1 MISFIR
7 VDVISISIY
16 TWLNACCVA
25 LFGQPFEVL
34 FASPLNILE
43 SSSVVD
49 SVGPAV
55 DTVVHS
61 PLALTPEFVTR
72 FEPTSF
78 MFWLEMFGIFACSVS
93 GTILAKHKNFD
104 MFGCILVAMIA
115 AISGPTARD
124 IILDRYP
131 LFWMVNMN
139 YLLIITITSVG
150 FQMFCNP
157 KARHVDGLLKL
168 FDGLALAIFTLIGIQ
183 VAQEM
188 GANIPVCI
196 LLGVLN
202 ILFGTVIRDM
212 LCNEIPLVLQREIYV
227 TAAIIGGIVYFVME
241 GMEFTPWITESATMV
256 TIFVIR
262 MLAVRY
268 DWHFPDI
275 SLMKNHSS

>member
-1 MISFIR
+1 MIST
-7 VDVISISIY
+7 IS
-16 TWLNACCVA
+16 TN
-25 LFGQPFEVL
+25 VL
-34 FASPLNILE
+34 AANS
-43 SSSVVD
+43 
-49 SVGPAV
+49 
-55 DTVVHS
+55 
-61 PLALTPEFVTR
+61 LALTPEFITR

-93 GTILAKHKNFD
+93 GTILAKYKNFD
-104 MFGCILVAMIA
+104 VFGCILVAMIA

-188 GANIPVCI
+188 SANIPVCI

-227 TAAIIGGIVYFVME
+227 TAAIVGGILYFALENIGV
-241 GMEFTPWITESATMV
+241 TAWIKESCTML
-256 TIFVIR
+256 TIFIIR

-275 SLMKNHSS
+275 SLIKKPNL

>member
-1 MISFIR
+1 MISL
-7 VDVISISIY
+7 ISINVY
-16 TWLNACCVA
+16 AWLNACCMT
-25 LFGQPFEVL
+25 LFGQPFDLL
-34 FASPLNILE
+34 FAAPLSVTAT
-43 SSSVVD
+43 SSITT

-55 DTVVHS
+55 NAVTQN

-72 FEPTSF
+72 FEPASF

-104 MFGCILVAMIA
+104 VFGCILVAMIA

-150 FQMFCNP
+150 FQVFCNP

-188 GANIPVCI
+188 GANIPICI

-202 ILFGTVIRDM
+202 ILFGGVIRDM

-227 TAAIIGGIVYFVME
+227 TAAIIGGILYFVME
-241 GMEFTPWITESATMV
+241 GMAITPWIKEASTMM
-256 TIFVIR
+256 TIFAIR
-262 MLAVRY
+262 MMAVRY

-275 SLMKNHSS
+275 SLMKKRSL

>member
-1 MISFIR
+1 MISI
-7 VDVISISIY
+7 ISVTAY
-16 TWLNACCVA
+16 AWLNACYSV
-25 LFGQPFEVL
+25 LFDHSFEL
-34 FASPLNILE
+34 SFASPFNMTV
-43 SSSVVD
+43 SSAVVASVDPVINAI
-49 SVGPAV
+49 VQN
-55 DTVVHS
+55 

-93 GTILAKHKNFD
+93 GTILAKYKNFD
-104 MFGCILVAMIA
+104 VFGCILVAMIA

-202 ILFGTVIRDM
+202 ILFGTIIRDM

-241 GMEFTPWITESATMV
+241 GMGITSWITESATML
-256 TIFVIR
+256 TIFIIR
-262 MLAVRY
+262 MLAVHY

-275 SLMKNHSS
+275 GLMKNRSL

>member
-1 MISFIR
+1 MISM
-7 VDVISISIY
+7 ISTS
-16 TWLNACCVA
+16 LLAENA
-25 LFGQPFEVL
+25 
-34 FASPLNILE
+34 
-43 SSSVVD
+43 
-49 SVGPAV
+49 
-55 DTVVHS
+55 
-61 PLALTPEFVTR
+61 LALTPEFVTR

-93 GTILAKHKNFD
+93 GTILAKYKNFD
-104 MFGCILVAMIA
+104 VFGCILVAMIA

-157 KARHVDGLLKL
+157 KASHIDGLLKL

-196 LLGVLN
+196 LMGVLN

-212 LCNEIPLVLQREIYV
+212 LCNEIPLVLQEEIYV
-227 TAAIIGGIVYFVME
+227 TAAIVGGILYFVMQSM
-241 GMEFTPWITESATMV
+241 GITDWITESCTML
-256 TIFVIR
+256 TIFAIR
-262 MLAVRY
+262 MLAVHYHWRL
-268 DWHFPDI
+268 PEI
-275 SLMKNHSS
+275 GLIKKPNM

>member
-1 MISFIR
+1 MISIINI
-7 VDVISISIY
+7 DVY
-16 TWLNACCVA
+16 AWLNACCMTIFGKSFDL
-25 LFGQPFEVL
+25 LF
-34 FASPLNILE
+34 SPTL
-43 SSSVVD
+43 SMAATSVHINPVTQL
-49 SVGPAV
+49 PN
-55 DTVVHS
+55 
-61 PLALTPEFVTR
+61 ALTPDFVTR

-104 MFGCILVAMIA
+104 VFGCILVAMIA

-150 FQMFCNP
+150 FQIFCNP

-188 GANIPVCI
+188 GANIPICI

-202 ILFGTVIRDM
+202 ILFGGVIRDM

-227 TAAIIGGIVYFVME
+227 TAAIIGGILYFVLESM
-241 GMEFTPWITESATMV
+241 GITSWIQESATMI

-275 SLMKNHSS
+275 SLMKRRPH

>member
-1 MISFIR
+1 MISI
-7 VDVISISIY
+7 ISANVY
-16 TWLNACCVA
+16 ACLNACCMT
-25 LFGQPFEVL
+25 LFGQSFDML
-34 FASPLNILE
+34 FTSTLGVTASSAVSTTI
-43 SSSVVD
+43 D
-49 SVGPAV
+49 SAV
-55 DTVVHS
+55 NQIAQN

-104 MFGCILVAMIA
+104 VFGCILVAMIA

-188 GANIPVCI
+188 GANIPICI

-227 TAAIIGGIVYFVME
+227 TAAIIGGILYFVME
-241 GMEFTPWITESATMV
+241 GMGITPWIKESCTML

-268 DWHFPDI
+268 DWQFPDI
-275 SLMKNHSS
+275 GLMKNHPL

>member
-1 MISFIR
+1 MISI
-7 VDVISISIY
+7 ISVNVY
-16 TWLNACCVA
+16 AWLNACCMA
-25 LFGQPFEVL
+25 LFGQSFD
-34 FASPLNILE
+34 ILTAPTLGVTA
-43 SSSVVD
+43 SSVV
-49 SVGPAV
+49 PAAINPAI
-55 DTVVHS
+55 DLLAQN

-104 MFGCILVAMIA
+104 VFGCILVAMIA

-188 GANIPVCI
+188 GANIPICI

-202 ILFGTVIRDM
+202 ILFGSVIRDM

-227 TAAIIGGIVYFVME
+227 TAAIIGGILYFTME
-241 GMEFTPWITESATMV
+241 GMGITPWITESCTMI

-268 DWHFPDI
+268 DWQFPDI
-275 SLMKNHSS
+275 GLMKNHPL

>member
-1 MISFIR
+1 MISI
-7 VDVISISIY
+7 ISINLY
-16 TWLNACCVA
+16 AWLNACCIT
-25 LFGQPFEVL
+25 LFGKSFDILLAPISMTLNTATV
-34 FASPLNILE
+34 SP
-43 SSSVVD
+43 VVD
-49 SVGPAV
+49 KFAEN
-55 DTVVHS
+55 

-157 KARHVDGLLKL
+157 KASHVDGLLKL

-227 TAAIIGGIVYFVME
+227 TAAIIGGIVYFVMQ
-241 GMEFTPWITESATMV
+241 GMGITNWITESCTMI

-262 MLAVRY
+262 MLAVHY

-275 SLMKNHSS
+275 GLIKKPNM

>member
-1 MISFIR
+1 MISL
-7 VDVISISIY
+7 ISINVY
-16 TWLNACCVA
+16 AWLNACCMT
-25 LFGQPFEVL
+25 LFGQPFDLL
-34 FASPLNILE
+34 FAAPLSMTAT
-43 SSSVVD
+43 SSITA

-55 DTVVHS
+55 NAVTQN

-72 FEPTSF
+72 FEPASF

-104 MFGCILVAMIA
+104 VFGCILVAMIA

-150 FQMFCNP
+150 FQVFCNP

-188 GANIPVCI
+188 GANIPICI

-202 ILFGTVIRDM
+202 ILFGGVIRDM

-227 TAAIIGGIVYFVME
+227 TAAIIGGILYFVLESM
-241 GMEFTPWITESATMV
+241 GITSWIQESATMI
-256 TIFVIR
+256 TIFAIR
-262 MLAVRY
+262 MMAVRY

-275 SLMKNHSS
+275 SLMKKRSL

>member
-1 MISFIR
+1 MISI
-7 VDVISISIY
+7 ISVNLY
-16 TWLNACCVA
+16 AWLNACCIT
-25 LFGQPFEVL
+25 LFGKSFDILSAPISTTL
-34 FASPLNILE
+34 TSASATIA
-43 SSSVVD
+43 
-49 SVGPAV
+49 PAV
-55 DTVVHS
+55 DKLAEI

-93 GTILAKHKNFD
+93 GTILAKFKNFD
-104 MFGCILVAMIA
+104 VFGCILVAMIA

-157 KARHVDGLLKL
+157 KARHIDGLLKL

-227 TAAIIGGIVYFVME
+227 TAAIIGGIVYFIME
-241 GMEFTPWITESATMV
+241 GMVITSWVTESTTML

-275 SLMKNHSS
+275 GLIKKHNL

>member
-1 MISFIR
+1 MISL
-7 VDVISISIY
+7 ISINVY
-16 TWLNACCVA
+16 AWLNACCIT
-25 LFGQPFEVL
+25 LFGQPFDLL
-34 FASPLNILE
+34 FAAPLSMTAT
-43 SSSVVD
+43 SSITA

-55 DTVVHS
+55 NAVTQN

-72 FEPTSF
+72 FEPASF

-104 MFGCILVAMIA
+104 VFGCILVAMIA

-150 FQMFCNP
+150 FQVFCNP

-188 GANIPVCI
+188 GANIPICI

-202 ILFGTVIRDM
+202 ILFGGVIRDM

-227 TAAIIGGIVYFVME
+227 TAAIIGGILYFVME
-241 GMEFTPWITESATMV
+241 GMEITPWIKEASTMM
-256 TIFVIR
+256 TIFAIR
-262 MLAVRY
+262 MMAVRY

-275 SLMKNHSS
+275 SLMKKRSL

>member
-1 MISFIR
+1 MISI
-7 VDVISISIY
+7 ISVNIY
-16 TWLNACCVA
+16 AWLNACCQA
-25 LFGQPFEVL
+25 LFGKSFDL
-34 FASPLNILE
+34 FLSPISTSLTLGAAAPPIP
-43 SSSVVD
+43 VAPTIHP
-49 SVGPAV
+49 PAGLST
-55 DTVVHS
+55 D
-61 PLALTPEFVTR
+61 FVTR

-93 GTILAKHKNFD
+93 GTVIAKHKNFD

-157 KARHVDGLLKL
+157 KSSHVDGLLKL
-168 FDGLALAIFTLIGIQ
+168 FDGMALAIFTLIGIQ

-188 GANIPVCI
+188 GANIPICI

-202 ILFGTVIRDM
+202 ILFGGVIRDM

-227 TAAIIGGIVYFVME
+227 TAAIVGGILYFVLE
-241 GMEFTPWITESATMV
+241 GMGVTPWIKESLTML

-275 SLMKNHSS
+275 GLVKKQTL

>member
-1 MISFIR
+1 MISI
-7 VDVISISIY
+7 ISVNLY
-16 TWLNACCVA
+16 AWLNACCMT
-25 LFGQPFEVL
+25 LFGKSFDLL
-34 FASPLNILE
+34 FSPTFATLSAAAPSTSITPIAHA
-43 SSSVVD
+43 
-49 SVGPAV
+49 PA
-55 DTVVHS
+55 
-61 PLALTPEFVTR
+61 ALTPEFVTR

-78 MFWLEMFGIFACSVS
+78 MFWLEMFGIFACSIS
-93 GTILAKHKNFD
+93 GTVLAKHKNFD
-104 MFGCILVAMIA
+104 VFGCILVAMIA

-139 YLLIITITSVG
+139 YLLIITISSVG

-188 GANIPVCI
+188 GANIPICI

-202 ILFGTVIRDM
+202 ILFGGVIRDM

-227 TAAIIGGIVYFVME
+227 TAAIIGGVLYFALE
-241 GMEFTPWITESATMV
+241 GMGVTSWIKESCTLM

-275 SLMKNHSS
+275 GLMKKHSL

>member
-1 MISFIR
+1 MISIIS
-7 VDVISISIY
+7 VDIY
-16 TWLNACCVA
+16 VWLHACCMTIFDKIFVMLSATSSTLSASSTVQA
-25 LFGQPFEVL
+25 LV
-34 FASPLNILE
+34 SPITQL
-43 SSSVVD
+43 
-49 SVGPAV
+49 P
-55 DTVVHS
+55 
-61 PLALTPEFVTR
+61 PQALTPEFITR

-93 GTILAKHKNFD
+93 GTILAKYKNFD
-104 MFGCILVAMIA
+104 VFGCILVAMIA

-124 IILDRYP
+124 IILNRYP

-227 TAAIIGGIVYFVME
+227 TAAIIGGILYFVLE
-241 GMEFTPWITESATMV
+241 GMGVTPWIKESCTMLI
-256 TIFVIR
+256 IFVIR

-275 SLMKNHSS
+275 GLIKKPNL

>member
-1 MISFIR
+1 MISI
-7 VDVISISIY
+7 IS
-16 TWLNACCVA
+16 TN
-25 LFGQPFEVL
+25 VL
-34 FASPLNILE
+34 AANS
-43 SSSVVD
+43 
-49 SVGPAV
+49 
-55 DTVVHS
+55 
-61 PLALTPEFVTR
+61 LALTPEFITR

-93 GTILAKHKNFD
+93 GTILAKYKNFD
-104 MFGCILVAMIA
+104 VFGCILVAMIA
-115 AISGPTARD
+115 AISGPTARY

-131 LFWMVNMN
+131 LFWMVNIN

-202 ILFGTVIRDM
+202 ILFGMVIRDM

-227 TAAIIGGIVYFVME
+227 TAAIVGGILYFALENIGV
-241 GMEFTPWITESATMV
+241 TAWIKESCTML
-256 TIFVIR
+256 TIFIIR

-275 SLMKNHSS
+275 SLIKKPNL

>member
-1 MISFIR
+1 MISL
-7 VDVISISIY
+7 ISINVY
-16 TWLNACCVA
+16 AWLNACCMT
-25 LFGQPFEVL
+25 LFGQPFDLL
-34 FASPLNILE
+34 FATPLSVTAT
-43 SSSVVD
+43 SSITASIE
-49 SVGPAV
+49 PAISAV
-55 DTVVHS
+55 TQN
-61 PLALTPEFVTR
+61 PLALTPDFVTR
-72 FEPTSF
+72 FEPASF

-104 MFGCILVAMIA
+104 VFGCILVAMIA

-150 FQMFCNP
+150 FQVFCNP

-188 GANIPVCI
+188 GANIPICI

-202 ILFGTVIRDM
+202 ILFGGVIRDM

-227 TAAIIGGIVYFVME
+227 TAAIIGGVLYFVME
-241 GMEFTPWITESATMV
+241 SMAITPWIKEASTMM

-262 MLAVRY
+262 MMAVRY

-275 SLMKNHSS
+275 SLMKKRSL

>member
-1 MISFIR
+1 MISL
-7 VDVISISIY
+7 ISINVY
-16 TWLNACCVA
+16 AWLNACCMT
-25 LFGQPFEVL
+25 LFGQPFDLL
-34 FASPLNILE
+34 FAAPLSVTAT
-43 SSSVVD
+43 SSITASIE
-49 SVGPAV
+49 PAISAV
-55 DTVVHS
+55 TQN

-72 FEPTSF
+72 FEPASF

-104 MFGCILVAMIA
+104 VFGCILVAMIA

-150 FQMFCNP
+150 FQVFCNP

-188 GANIPVCI
+188 GANIPICI

-202 ILFGTVIRDM
+202 ILFGGVIRDM

-227 TAAIIGGIVYFVME
+227 TAAIIGGILYFVLESM
-241 GMEFTPWITESATMV
+241 GITSWIQESATMI
-256 TIFVIR
+256 TIFAIR
-262 MLAVRY
+262 MMAVRY

-275 SLMKNHSS
+275 SLMKKRSL

>member
-1 MISFIR
+1 MISL
-7 VDVISISIY
+7 ISINVY
-16 TWLNACCVA
+16 AWLNACCMT
-25 LFGQPFEVL
+25 LFGQPFDLL
-34 FASPLNILE
+34 FATPLSVTAT
-43 SSSVVD
+43 SSITASIE
-49 SVGPAV
+49 PAISAV
-55 DTVVHS
+55 TQN
-61 PLALTPEFVTR
+61 PLALTPDFVTR
-72 FEPTSF
+72 FEPASF

-104 MFGCILVAMIA
+104 VFGCILVAMIA

-150 FQMFCNP
+150 FQVFCNP

-188 GANIPVCI
+188 GANIPICI

-202 ILFGTVIRDM
+202 ILFGGVIRDM

-227 TAAIIGGIVYFVME
+227 TAAIIGGILYFVME
-241 GMEFTPWITESATMV
+241 GMAITPWIKEASTMM
-256 TIFVIR
+256 TIFAIR
-262 MLAVRY
+262 MMAVRY

-275 SLMKNHSS
+275 SLMKKRSL

>member
-1 MISFIR
+1 MISL
-7 VDVISISIY
+7 ISFNIY
-16 TWLNACCVA
+16 AWLNACCMT
-25 LFGQPFEVL
+25 LFGQPFDLL
-34 FASPLNILE
+34 FAAPLSVTAT
-43 SSSVVD
+43 SSITA
-49 SVGPAV
+49 SVGPAFNAV
-55 DTVVHS
+55 TQN

-72 FEPTSF
+72 FEPASF

-104 MFGCILVAMIA
+104 VFGCILVAMIA

-150 FQMFCNP
+150 FQVFCNP

-188 GANIPVCI
+188 GANIPICI

-202 ILFGTVIRDM
+202 ILFGGVIRDM

-227 TAAIIGGIVYFVME
+227 TAAIIGGVLCFVME
-241 GMEFTPWITESATMV
+241 GMGITPWIKEASTMM
-256 TIFVIR
+256 TIFAIR
-262 MLAVRY
+262 IMAVRY

-275 SLMKNHSS
+275 SLMKKRSL

>member
-1 MISFIR
+1 MISI
-7 VDVISISIY
+7 ISVTAY
-16 TWLNACCVA
+16 AWLNACCMA
-25 LFGQPFEVL
+25 LFDSSFKVL
-34 FASPLNILE
+34 FASPINMTV
-43 SSSVVD
+43 SSAIVTSIDPVIN
-49 SVGPAV
+49 
-55 DTVVHS
+55 TVTQN

-93 GTILAKHKNFD
+93 GTILAKYKNFD
-104 MFGCILVAMIA
+104 VFGCILVAMIA

-202 ILFGTVIRDM
+202 ILFGTIIRDM

-227 TAAIIGGIVYFVME
+227 TAAIIGGIIYFVME
-241 GMEFTPWITESATMV
+241 SMGFTSWITESVTMM
-256 TIFVIR
+256 TIFAIR

-275 SLMKNHSS
+275 GLIKNRSL

>member
-1 MISFIR
+1 MISI
-7 VDVISISIY
+7 IS
-16 TWLNACCVA
+16 TN
-25 LFGQPFEVL
+25 VL
-34 FASPLNILE
+34 AANS
-43 SSSVVD
+43 
-49 SVGPAV
+49 
-55 DTVVHS
+55 
-61 PLALTPEFVTR
+61 LALTPEFITR

-93 GTILAKHKNFD
+93 GTILAKYKNFD
-104 MFGCILVAMIA
+104 VFGCILVAMIA

-124 IILDRYP
+124 IILNRYP

-157 KARHVDGLLKL
+157 KARHIDGLLKL

-227 TAAIIGGIVYFVME
+227 TAAIVGGILYFALENIGVAA
-241 GMEFTPWITESATMV
+241 WIKESCTML
-256 TIFVIR
+256 TIFIIR

-275 SLMKNHSS
+275 SLIKKPNL

>member
-1 MISFIR
+1 MISI
-7 VDVISISIY
+7 IS
-16 TWLNACCVA
+16 TN
-25 LFGQPFEVL
+25 VL
-34 FASPLNILE
+34 AANSL
-43 SSSVVD
+43 V
-49 SVGPAV
+49 
-55 DTVVHS
+55 
-61 PLALTPEFVTR
+61 LTPEFITR

-93 GTILAKHKNFD
+93 GTILAKYKNFD
-104 MFGCILVAMIA
+104 VFGCILVAMIA

-227 TAAIIGGIVYFVME
+227 TAAIGGGILYFALENIGV
-241 GMEFTPWITESATMV
+241 TAWIKESCTML
-256 TIFVIR
+256 TIFIIR

-275 SLMKNHSS
+275 SLIKKPNL

>member
-1 MISFIR
+1 MISI
-7 VDVISISIY
+7 ISINVY
-16 TWLNACCVA
+16 AWLNACCMT
-25 LFGQPFEVL
+25 LFGQPFDLL
-34 FASPLNILE
+34 FATPLSVTAT
-43 SSSVVD
+43 SSITASIE
-49 SVGPAV
+49 PAISAV
-55 DTVVHS
+55 TQN

-72 FEPTSF
+72 FEPASF

-104 MFGCILVAMIA
+104 VFGCILVAMIA

-150 FQMFCNP
+150 FQVFCNP

-188 GANIPVCI
+188 GANIPICI

-202 ILFGTVIRDM
+202 ILFGGVIRDM

-227 TAAIIGGIVYFVME
+227 TAAIIGGILYFVLESM
-241 GMEFTPWITESATMV
+241 GITSWIQESATMI
-256 TIFVIR
+256 TIFAIR
-262 MLAVRY
+262 MMAVRY

-275 SLMKNHSS
+275 SLMKKRSL

>member
-1 MISFIR
+1 MISFIS
-7 VDVISISIY
+7 VDVISVTIY
-16 TWLNACCVA
+16 TWLNACCTA
-25 LFGQPFEVL
+25 LFGQSFDAL
-34 FASPLNILE
+34 FAAPLSVAAT
-43 SSSVVD
+43 SSSTTTV
-49 SVGPAV
+49 SAATAAV
-55 DTVVHS
+55 TQN
-61 PLALTPEFVTR
+61 PLALTPDFVTR

-131 LFWMVNMN
+131 LVWMVNMN

-241 GMEFTPWITESATMV
+241 GMDFTPWITESATMI

-275 SLMKNHSS
+275 SLMKRHSQ

>member
-1 MISFIR
+1 MISL
-7 VDVISISIY
+7 ISVNLY
-16 TWLNACCVA
+16 AWLNACCIT
-25 LFGQPFEVL
+25 LLGKSFDMLLTPT
-34 FASPLNILE
+34 LNIVSA
-43 SSSVVD
+43 SSSTTLLAD
-49 SVGPAV
+49 SR
-55 DTVVHS
+55 
-61 PLALTPEFVTR
+61 LALTPEFVTR

-93 GTILAKHKNFD
+93 GTILAKYKNFD
-104 MFGCILVAMIA
+104 VFGCILVAMIA

-157 KARHVDGLLKL
+157 KARHVDVLLKL

-227 TAAIIGGIVYFVME
+227 TAAIVGGIVYFVME
-241 GMEFTPWITESATMV
+241 GMGITSWVTESTTML

-275 SLMKNHSS
+275 NVIKKHNL

>member
-1 MISFIR
+1 MISI
-7 VDVISISIY
+7 ISINLY
-16 TWLNACCVA
+16 AVLNTCCMTI
-25 LFGQPFEVL
+25 FGKSFDVL
-34 FASPLNILE
+34 FAPTLN
-43 SSSVVD
+43 VVAAPVSTPIFTD
-49 SVGPAV
+49 N
-55 DTVVHS
+55 

-93 GTILAKHKNFD
+93 GTILAKYKNFD
-104 MFGCILVAMIA
+104 VFGCILVAMIA

-124 IILDRYP
+124 IILNRYP

-196 LLGVLN
+196 LMGVLN
-202 ILFGTVIRDM
+202 ILFGGVIRDM
-212 LCNEIPLVLQREIYV
+212 LCNEIPLVLQQEVYV
-227 TAAIIGGIVYFVME
+227 TAAIIGGILYFIMQ
-241 GMEFTPWITESATMV
+241 GMGITSWITESFTML

-262 MLAVRY
+262 MLAVHYHWRI
-268 DWHFPDI
+268 PDI
-275 SLMKNHSS
+275 GLIKQPNL

>member
-1 MISFIR
+1 MISL
-7 VDVISISIY
+7 ISFNIY
-16 TWLNACCVA
+16 AWLNACCMT
-25 LFGQPFEVL
+25 LFGQPFDLL
-34 FASPLNILE
+34 FAAPLSVTAT
-43 SSSVVD
+43 SSITA
-49 SVGPAV
+49 SVGPAFNAV
-55 DTVVHS
+55 TQN

-72 FEPTSF
+72 FEPASF

-104 MFGCILVAMIA
+104 VFGCILVAMIA

-150 FQMFCNP
+150 FQIFCNP

-188 GANIPVCI
+188 GANIPICI

-202 ILFGTVIRDM
+202 ILFGGVIRDM

-227 TAAIIGGIVYFVME
+227 TAAIIGGILYFVME
-241 GMEFTPWITESATMV
+241 GMGITPWIKEASTMM

-262 MLAVRY
+262 MMAVRY

-275 SLMKNHSS
+275 SLMKKRSL

>member
-1 MISFIR
+1 MISL
-7 VDVISISIY
+7 ISINVY
-16 TWLNACCVA
+16 AWLNACCMT
-25 LFGQPFEVL
+25 LFGQPFDLL
-34 FASPLNILE
+34 FAAPLSVTAT
-43 SSSVVD
+43 SSIVA
-49 SVGPAV
+49 SVGPVVNAV
-55 DTVVHS
+55 TQN

-72 FEPTSF
+72 FEPASF

-104 MFGCILVAMIA
+104 VFGCILVAMIA

-150 FQMFCNP
+150 FQVFCNP

-188 GANIPVCI
+188 GANIPICI

-202 ILFGTVIRDM
+202 ILFGGVIRDM

-227 TAAIIGGIVYFVME
+227 TAAIIGGILYFVME
-241 GMEFTPWITESATMV
+241 GMGITPWIKEASTMI
-256 TIFVIR
+256 TIFAIR
-262 MLAVRY
+262 MMAVRY

-275 SLMKNHSS
+275 SLMKKRSL

>member
-1 MISFIR
+1 MISI
-7 VDVISISIY
+7 ISVNLY
-16 TWLNACCVA
+16 AWLNACCIT
-25 LFGQPFEVL
+25 LFGKSFDILSAPISTTL
-34 FASPLNILE
+34 TSASATIA
-43 SSSVVD
+43 
-49 SVGPAV
+49 PAV
-55 DTVVHS
+55 DKLAEI
-61 PLALTPEFVTR
+61 PLALTPEFATR
-72 FEPTSF
+72 FELTSF

-93 GTILAKHKNFD
+93 GTILAKFKNFD
-104 MFGCILVAMIA
+104 VFGCILVAMIA

-227 TAAIIGGIVYFVME
+227 TAAIIGSIVYFIME
-241 GMEFTPWITESATMV
+241 GMGITSWVTESTTML

-275 SLMKNHSS
+275 GLIKKHNL

>member
-1 MISFIR
+1 MISI
-7 VDVISISIY
+7 ISVNIY
-16 TWLNACCVA
+16 AWLNACCIT
-25 LFGQPFEVL
+25 LFGKSFDML
-34 FASPLNILE
+34 FAPTFGVTAPSA
-43 SSSVVD
+43 V
-49 SVGPAV
+49 PAAINPAINRI
-55 DTVVHS
+55 HEN
-61 PLALTPEFVTR
+61 PLALNPEFVTR

-93 GTILAKHKNFD
+93 GTILAKYKNFD
-104 MFGCILVAMIA
+104 VFGCILVAMIA

-131 LFWMVNMN
+131 LFWVINMN

-157 KARHVDGLLKL
+157 KASHVDGLLKL

-188 GANIPVCI
+188 GANIPICI

-227 TAAIIGGIVYFVME
+227 TAAIIGGILYFALD
-241 GMEFTPWITESATMV
+241 GMGVTPWITESCTMI

-275 SLMKNHSS
+275 GLMKKHAS

>member
-1 MISFIR
+1 MISI
-7 VDVISISIY
+7 ISVNAY
-16 TWLNACCVA
+16 ALLNACCMTI
-25 LFGQPFEVL
+25 FGKPFDVF
-34 FASPLNILE
+34 FASSLSVTA
-43 SSSVVD
+43 SSAVPATIN
-49 SVGPAV
+49 PAV
-55 DTVVHS
+55 NPVTQL
-61 PLALTPEFVTR
+61 PFALSPEFVTR
-72 FEPTSF
+72 FEPASF

-104 MFGCILVAMIA
+104 VFGCILVAMIA

-157 KARHVDGLLKL
+157 KSRHVDGLLKL
-168 FDGLALAIFTLIGIQ
+168 FDAMALAIFTLIGIQ
-183 VAQEM
+183 VAQNM
-188 GANIPVCI
+188 GANIPISI

-212 LCNEIPLVLQREIYV
+212 LCNEIPLVLQQEIYV
-227 TAAIIGGIVYFVME
+227 TAAIIGGILYFVMD
-241 GMEFTPWITESATMV
+241 GMGITAWITEACTMI

-268 DWHFPDI
+268 DWKFPDI
-275 SLMKNHSS
+275 ELIKNQPL

>member
-1 MISFIR
+1 MISL
-7 VDVISISIY
+7 ISINVY
-16 TWLNACCVA
+16 AWLNACCMT
-25 LFGQPFEVL
+25 LFGQPFDLL
-34 FASPLNILE
+34 FAAPLSVTAT
-43 SSSVVD
+43 SSIAASIE
-49 SVGPAV
+49 PAV
-55 DTVVHS
+55 NAVTQN

-72 FEPTSF
+72 FEPASF

-104 MFGCILVAMIA
+104 VFGCILVAMIA

-139 YLLIITITSVG
+139 YLLIITITSIG
-150 FQMFCNP
+150 FQVFCNP

-188 GANIPVCI
+188 GANIPICI

-202 ILFGTVIRDM
+202 ILFGGVIRDM

-227 TAAIIGGIVYFVME
+227 TAAIIGGILYFVLESM
-241 GMEFTPWITESATMV
+241 GITSWIQESATMI
-256 TIFVIR
+256 TIFAIR
-262 MLAVRY
+262 MMAVRY

-275 SLMKNHSS
+275 SLMKKHSL

>member
-1 MISFIR
+1 MISI
-7 VDVISISIY
+7 ISVHAY
-16 TWLNACCVA
+16 ALLNACYMAV
-25 LFGQPFEVL
+25 FGKSFDMLSAPTLGVT
-34 FASPLNILE
+34 
-43 SSSVVD
+43 SSAAVPTVID
-49 SVGPAV
+49 SAV
-55 DTVVHS
+55 NQIVQS

-104 MFGCILVAMIA
+104 VFGCILVAMIA

-131 LFWMVNMN
+131 LFWIVNMN

-188 GANIPVCI
+188 GANIPICI

-212 LCNEIPLVLQREIYV
+212 LCNEIPLVLQRKIYV
-227 TAAIIGGIVYFVME
+227 TAAIIGGILYFAME
-241 GMEFTPWITESATMV
+241 GMGFTPWITESCTMI

-275 SLMKNHSS
+275 GLMKNHAA

>member
-1 MISFIR
+1 MISI
-7 VDVISISIY
+7 ISVNAY
-16 TWLNACCVA
+16 VWLNACCIT
-25 LFGQPFEVL
+25 LFGKSFDILSAPFISV
-34 FASPLNILE
+34 SV
-43 SSSVVD
+43 SSATST
-49 SVGPAV
+49 AV
-55 DTVVHS
+55 PEAIDLITQN

-202 ILFGTVIRDM
+202 ILFGGVIRDM
-212 LCNEIPLVLQREIYV
+212 LCNEIPLVLQQEIYV
-227 TAAIIGGIVYFVME
+227 TAAIIGGILYFVLQ
-241 GMEFTPWITESATMV
+241 GMGISAWITESCTMLS
-256 TIFVIR
+256 IFVIR
-262 MLAVRY
+262 MLAVHYHWRI
-268 DWHFPDI
+268 PDI
-275 SLMKNHSS
+275 GLIKKHNL

>member
-1 MISFIR
+1 MISI
-7 VDVISISIY
+7 ISINVY
-16 TWLNACCVA
+16 AWLNACCMT
-25 LFGQPFEVL
+25 LFGQPFDLL
-34 FASPLNILE
+34 FAAPLSMTAT
-43 SSSVVD
+43 SSITA

-55 DTVVHS
+55 NAVTQN

-72 FEPTSF
+72 FEPASF

-104 MFGCILVAMIA
+104 VFGCILVAMIA

-150 FQMFCNP
+150 FQVFCNP

-188 GANIPVCI
+188 GANIPICI

-202 ILFGTVIRDM
+202 ILFGGVIRDM

-227 TAAIIGGIVYFVME
+227 TAAIIGGILYFVLESM
-241 GMEFTPWITESATMV
+241 GVTSWIQESATMI
-256 TIFVIR
+256 TIFAIR
-262 MLAVRY
+262 MMAVRY

-275 SLMKNHSS
+275 SLMKKRSL